1 MEYINNFVITLV
13 ATMIF
18 MTAVD
23 IISPDNSMKK
33 YIKFVLGLILISVMI
48 NPIVKFFTGGE
59 QELVNTIKN
68 YESMFYEGTTNE
80 NEDSISK
87 SQIESFKN
95 NLNSNCDN
103 LLKEEFSDKDFK
115 SNVECEID
123 LENMTYSIESLE
135 VGVKDK
141 DQGIKLVD
149 SIKIDI
155 NEESEQAV
163 SNDGGVENE
172 EEIKNYLSEVFKI
185 PIEKIKLYSMG
196 K

>member
-18 MTAVD
+18 MTAVE

-33 YIKFVLGLILISVMI
+33 YIKFVLGLILISVI
-48 NPIVKFFTGGE
+48 IIPIVKFFTGGE
-59 QELVNTIKN
+59 QEVVNAIKD
-68 YESMFYEGTTNE
+68 YESMFYEDTTNE

-103 LLKEEFSDKDFK
+103 LLKEKFSDKEFK

-135 VGVKDK
+135 VGVKDG
-141 DQGIKLVD
+141 GIKIVD

-155 NEESEQAV
+155 NEESEETA
-163 SNDGGVENE
+163 SNDGVVENE

-185 PIEKIKLYSMG
+185 PTEKIKLYSIG

>member
-48 NPIVKFFTGGE
+48 NPIIKFFTGGE

-68 YESMFYEGTTNE
+68 YESMFYEGTTSE
-80 NEDSISK
+80 NEKDVSK
-87 SQIESFKN
+87 NQIESFKN
-95 NLNSNCDN
+95 NLNSNCDS
-103 LLKEEFSDKDFK
+103 LLKEEFSNKDFK
-115 SNVECEID
+115 SNVECEIN
-123 LENMTYSIESLE
+123 LQSMTYSIESLE
-135 VGVKDK
+135 VGVKEN
-141 DQGIKLVD
+141 GIKIVD
-149 SIKIDI
+149 SIKINID
-155 NEESEQAV
+155 EESEEAV
-163 SNDGGVENE
+163 SNDGKVENA

-185 PIEKIKLYSMG
+185 PPEKIKLYSMG

>member
-18 MTAVD
+18 MTSVD
-23 IISPDNSMKK
+23 IISPDNLMKK

-48 NPIVKFFTGGE
+48 NPIIKFFTGGE

-68 YESMFYEGTTNE
+68 YENMFYEGITSENE
-80 NEDSISK
+80 NDVSK
-87 SQIESFKN
+87 NQIESFKN
-95 NLNSNCDN
+95 NLNSNCN
-103 LLKEEFSDKDFK
+103 SLLKEEFSDKDFK

-123 LENMTYSIESLE
+123 LQSMTYNIESLE
-135 VGVKDK
+135 VGVKEN
-141 DQGIKLVD
+141 GIKIVD
-149 SIKIDI
+149 SIKINI
-155 NEESEQAV
+155 NEESEQAI
-163 SNDGGVENE
+163 SNDEKVENA

-185 PIEKIKLYSMG
+185 PTEKIKLYSMG

>member
-18 MTAVD
+18 MIAVD

-48 NPIVKFFTGGE
+48 NPIIKFFTGGE

-68 YESMFYEGTTNE
+68 YENMFYEGITSENE
-80 NEDSISK
+80 NDVSK
-87 SQIESFKN
+87 NQIESFKN
-95 NLNSNCDN
+95 NLNSNCN
-103 LLKEEFSDKDFK
+103 SLLKEEFSDKDFK

-123 LENMTYSIESLE
+123 LQSMTYNIESLE
-135 VGVKDK
+135 VGVKEN
-141 DQGIKLVD
+141 GIKIVD
-149 SIKIDI
+149 SIKINI
-155 NEESEQAV
+155 NEESEQAI
-163 SNDGGVENE
+163 SNDEKVENA
-172 EEIKNYLSEVFKI
+172 EEIKNYLSEVFQI
-185 PIEKIKLYSMG
+185 PTEKIKLYSMG

>member
-18 MTAVD
+18 MTAVE

-33 YIKFVLGLILISVMI
+33 YIKFVLGLILISVMM

-59 QELVNTIKN
+59 QELVNTIKS
-68 YESMFYEGTTNE
+68 YESMFYEGTTSE

-95 NLNSNCDN
+95 NLNSNCDS

-135 VGVKDK
+135 VGVKDG
-141 DQGIKLVD
+141 GIKLVD
-149 SIKIDI
+149 NIKIDI

-163 SNDGGVENE
+163 SNDGTVENE

-185 PIEKIKLYSMG
+185 PTEKIKLYSME

>member
-18 MTAVD
+18 MTAVE

-59 QELVNTIKN
+59 QEVVNAIKD
-68 YESMFYEGTTNE
+68 YESMFYEDTTNE

-103 LLKEEFSDKDFK
+103 LLKEKFSDKEFK

-135 VGVKDK
+135 VGVKDG
-141 DQGIKLVD
+141 GIKIVD

-155 NEESEQAV
+155 NEESEETA
-163 SNDGGVENE
+163 SNDGVVENE

-185 PIEKIKLYSMG
+185 PTEKIKLYSIG

>member
-13 ATMIF
+13 STMIF
-18 MTAVD
+18 MTAVE

-68 YESMFYEGTTNE
+68 YESIFYEDKTNE
-80 NEDSISK
+80 NEDSIRK

-95 NLNSNCDN
+95 NLNINCDN
-103 LLKEEFSDKDFK
+103 LLKEEFKEKDFK

-135 VGVKDK
+135 VGVKDE
-141 DQGIKLVD
+141 GIKLVD

-155 NEESEQAV
+155 NEESEETV
-163 SNDGGVENE
+163 SKDGVVENE
-172 EEIKNYLSEVFKI
+172 DEIKSYLSENFKI
-185 PIEKIKLYSMG
+185 SKEKIKLYSMG

>member
-18 MTAVD
+18 MTAVE

-59 QELVNTIKN
+59 QELVNTIKS
-68 YESMFYEGTTNE
+68 YESMFYEGTTSE

-95 NLNSNCDN
+95 NLNSNCDS

-135 VGVKDK
+135 VGVKDG
-141 DQGIKLVD
+141 GIKLVD

-163 SNDGGVENE
+163 SNDGTVENE

-185 PIEKIKLYSMG
+185 PTDKIKLYSMG

>member
-13 ATMIF
+13 ATIIF
-18 MTAVD
+18 MTAVE

-48 NPIVKFFTGGE
+48 NPIIKFFTGGE
-59 QELVNTIKN
+59 QELVNNIKN
-68 YESMFYEGTTNE
+68 YESVFYEGINNE
-80 NEDSISK
+80 SQDNISK
-87 SQIESFKN
+87 SKIESFKN

-103 LLKEEFSDKDFK
+103 LLKEEFSDKNFK

-123 LENMTYSIESLE
+123 LKNMTYSIESLE
-135 VGVKDK
+135 VGVKDG
-141 DQGIKLVD
+141 GIKLVD
-149 SIKIDI
+149 SIKINI
-155 NEESEQAV
+155 NEESEEAL
-163 SNDGGVENE
+163 SNDGAVESE

-185 PIEKIKLYSMG
+185 PTDKIKLYTMG

>member
-48 NPIVKFFTGGE
+48 NPIIKFFTGGE

-68 YESMFYEGTTNE
+68 YEIMFYEGITSENE
-80 NEDSISK
+80 NDVSK
-87 SQIESFKN
+87 NQIESFKN
-95 NLNSNCDN
+95 NLNSNCN
-103 LLKEEFSDKDFK
+103 SLLKEEFSDKDFK

-123 LENMTYSIESLE
+123 LQSMTYNIESLE
-135 VGVKDK
+135 VGVKEN
-141 DQGIKLVD
+141 GIKIVD
-149 SIKIDI
+149 SIKINI
-155 NEESEQAV
+155 NEESEQAI
-163 SNDGGVENE
+163 SNDEKVENA

-185 PIEKIKLYSMG
+185 PTEKIKLYSMG

>member
-13 ATMIF
+13 ATIIF
-18 MTAVD
+18 MTAVE

-48 NPIVKFFTGGE
+48 NPIVKFFTDGE
-59 QELVNTIKN
+59 QELVSAIKN
-68 YESMFYEGTTNE
+68 YESVFYEGTTNE

-95 NLNSNCDN
+95 SNCDN
-103 LLKEEFSDKDFK
+103 LLKEKFLDKEFK

-123 LENMTYSIESLE
+123 SDNMTYSIESLE
-135 VGVKDK
+135 VGVKDG
-141 DQGIKLVD
+141 GIKLVD
-149 SIKIDI
+149 NIKIDI
-155 NEESEQAV
+155 NEENEEAV
-163 SNDGGVENE
+163 SNDGSVENE

-185 PIEKIKLYSMG
+185 PTEKIKLYSMG

>member
-18 MTAVD
+18 MTAVE

-48 NPIVKFFTGGE
+48 NPIVKFFNGGE
-59 QELVNTIKN
+59 QELVNIIKS
-68 YESMFYEGTTNE
+68 YEGMLYEGTTNE
-80 NEDSISK
+80 SEESISK

-95 NLNSNCDN
+95 NLNSNCDS

-115 SNVECEID
+115 SNVKCEID
-123 LENMTYSIESLE
+123 LENMTYNIESLE
-135 VGVKDK
+135 VGVKD
-141 DQGIKLVD
+141 GGVKLVD
-149 SIKIDI
+149 SIKINID
-155 NEESEQAV
+155 EESEESV
-163 SNDGGVENE
+163 SNEETVDNE

-185 PIEKIKLYSMG
+185 PTEKIKLYSMG
-196 K
+196 E

>member
-18 MTAVD
+18 MTAVE

-59 QELVNTIKN
+59 QELVNTIKS
-68 YESMFYEGTTNE
+68 YESMFYEGTNNE
-80 NEDSISK
+80 NEESISK

-123 LENMTYSIESLE
+123 LENMSYSIESLE
-135 VGVKDK
+135 VGVKDE
-141 DQGIKLVD
+141 GIKIVD
-149 SIKIDI
+149 SIKINI

-163 SNDGGVENE
+163 SNDGAVENE

-185 PIEKIKLYSMG
+185 PTEKIKLYSMG

>member
-18 MTAVD
+18 MTAVE

-59 QELVNTIKN
+59 QELVNTIKS
-68 YESMFYEGTTNE
+68 YESMFYEGTTSE

-95 NLNSNCDN
+95 NLNSNCDS

-135 VGVKDK
+135 VGVKDG
-141 DQGIKLVD
+141 GIKLVD
-149 SIKIDI
+149 NIKIDI

-163 SNDGGVENE
+163 SNDGTVGNE

-185 PIEKIKLYSMG
+185 PTDKIKLYSMG

>member
-48 NPIVKFFTGGE
+48 NPIIKFFTGGE

-68 YESMFYEGTTNE
+68 YENMFYEGITSENE
-80 NEDSISK
+80 NDVSK
-87 SQIESFKN
+87 NQIESFKN
-95 NLNSNCDN
+95 NLNSNCN
-103 LLKEEFSDKDFK
+103 SLLKEEFSDKDFK

-123 LENMTYSIESLE
+123 LQSMTYNIESLE
-135 VGVKDK
+135 VGIKEN
-141 DQGIKLVD
+141 GIKIVD
-149 SIKIDI
+149 SIKINI
-155 NEESEQAV
+155 NEESEQAI
-163 SNDGGVENE
+163 SNDEKVENA

-185 PIEKIKLYSMG
+185 PTEKIKLYSMG

>member
-13 ATMIF
+13 ATIIF
-18 MTAVD
+18 MTAVE

-48 NPIVKFFTGGE
+48 NPIVKFFTDGE
-59 QELVNTIKN
+59 QELVSAIKN
-68 YESMFYEGTTNE
+68 YESVFYEGTTNE

-103 LLKEEFSDKDFK
+103 LLKEKFLDKEFK

-123 LENMTYSIESLE
+123 SDNMTYSIESLE
-135 VGVKDK
+135 VGVKDG
-141 DQGIKLVD
+141 GIKLVD
-149 SIKIDI
+149 NIKIDI
-155 NEESEQAV
+155 NEENEEAV
-163 SNDGGVENE
+163 SNDGSVENE

-185 PIEKIKLYSMG
+185 PTEKIKLYSMG

>member
-48 NPIVKFFTGGE
+48 NPIIKFFTGGE

-68 YESMFYEGTTNE
+68 YENMFYEGITSENE
-80 NEDSISK
+80 NDVSK
-87 SQIESFKN
+87 NQIESFKN
-95 NLNSNCDN
+95 NLNSNCN
-103 LLKEEFSDKDFK
+103 SLLKEEFSDKDFK

-123 LENMTYSIESLE
+123 LESMTYSIESLE
-135 VGVKDK
+135 VGVKDG
-141 DQGIKLVD
+141 GIKIVD

-155 NEESEQAV
+155 NEESEEAV
-163 SNDGGVENE
+163 SNDGAMENE

-185 PIEKIKLYSMG
+185 PTEKIKLYSMG

>member
-18 MTAVD
+18 MTAVE

-33 YIKFVLGLILISVMI
+33 YIKFVLGLILISVMM

-59 QELVNTIKN
+59 QELVNTIKS
-68 YESMFYEGTTNE
+68 YESMFYEGITSE

-95 NLNSNCDN
+95 NLNSNCDS

-135 VGVKDK
+135 VGVKDG
-141 DQGIKLVD
+141 GIKLVD

-163 SNDGGVENE
+163 SNDGTVENE

-185 PIEKIKLYSMG
+185 PTEKIKLYSME

>member
-18 MTAVD
+18 MTAVE

-33 YIKFVLGLILISVMI
+33 YIEFVLGLILISVMI

-59 QELVNTIKN
+59 QELVNAIKN
-68 YESMFYEGTTNE
+68 YESMFYEGITNE

-103 LLKEEFSDKDFK
+103 LLKEKFSDKEFK

-123 LENMTYSIESLE
+123 LESMTYSIESLE
-135 VGVKDK
+135 VGVKDG
-141 DQGIKLVD
+141 GIKIVD

-155 NEESEQAV
+155 NEESEEAV
-163 SNDGGVENE
+163 SNDGAMENE

-185 PIEKIKLYSMG
+185 PTEKIKLYSMR

>member
-18 MTAVD
+18 MTAVE

-59 QELVNTIKN
+59 QELVNTIKS
-68 YESMFYEGTTNE
+68 YESMFYEGTTSE

-95 NLNSNCDN
+95 NLNSNCDS

-135 VGVKDK
+135 VGVKD
-141 DQGIKLVD
+141 GGVKLVD

-155 NEESEQAV
+155 NEEREQAV
-163 SNDGGVENE
+163 SNDGTVENE

-185 PIEKIKLYSMG
+185 PTDKIKLYSMG

>member
-13 ATMIF
+13 ATIIF
-18 MTAVD
+18 MTAVE

-48 NPIVKFFTGGE
+48 NPIVKFFTDGE
-59 QELVNTIKN
+59 QELVNAIKN

-103 LLKEEFSDKDFK
+103 LLKEKFLDKEFK

-123 LENMTYSIESLE
+123 LDNMTYSIESLE
-135 VGVKDK
+135 VGVKDG
-141 DQGIKLVD
+141 GIKLVD
-149 SIKIDI
+149 NIKIDI
-155 NEESEQAV
+155 NEESEEAV
-163 SNDGGVENE
+163 SNDGSVENE

-185 PIEKIKLYSMG
+185 PTEKIKLYSMG

>member
-18 MTAVD
+18 MTAVE

-59 QELVNTIKN
+59 QELVNAIKN

-103 LLKEEFSDKDFK
+103 LLKEKFSDKEFK

-123 LENMTYSIESLE
+123 LESMTYSIESLE
-135 VGVKDK
+135 VGVKDG
-141 DQGIKLVD
+141 GIKIVD

-155 NEESEQAV
+155 NEESEEAV
-163 SNDGGVENE
+163 SNDGAMENE

>member
-18 MTAVD
+18 MTAVE

-59 QELVNTIKN
+59 QELVNTIKS
-68 YESMFYEGTTNE
+68 YESMFYEGTTSE

-95 NLNSNCDN
+95 NLNSNCDS

-135 VGVKDK
+135 VGVKDW
-141 DQGIKLVD
+141 GIKLVD

-163 SNDGGVENE
+163 SNDGTVENE

-185 PIEKIKLYSMG
+185 PTDKIKLYSMG

>member
-13 ATMIF
+13 ATIIF
-18 MTAVD
+18 MTAVE

-48 NPIVKFFTGGE
+48 NPIIKFFTGGE
-59 QELVNTIKN
+59 QELVNNIKN
-68 YESMFYEGTTNE
+68 YESVFYEGITNE
-80 NEDSISK
+80 SQDNISK
-87 SQIESFKN
+87 SKIESFKN

-103 LLKEEFSDKDFK
+103 LLKEEFSDKNFK

-123 LENMTYSIESLE
+123 LKNMTYSIESLE
-135 VGVKDK
+135 VGVKDG
-141 DQGIKLVD
+141 GIKLVD
-149 SIKIDI
+149 SIKINI
-155 NEESEQAV
+155 NEESEEAL
-163 SNDGGVENE
+163 SNDGAVESE

-185 PIEKIKLYSMG
+185 PTDKIKLYTMG

>member
-48 NPIVKFFTGGE
+48 NPIIKFFTGGE
-59 QELVNTIKN
+59 QEVINRIKR
-68 YESMFYEGTTNE
+68 YEDMLNLGVTNE
-80 NEDSISK
+80 GESK
-87 SQIESFKN
+87 EVIEKQKEAFKS

-103 LLKEEFSDKDFK
+103 LLKEKFSDKDFK
-115 SNVECEID
+115 SDIKCNINLSD
-123 LENMTYSIESLE
+123 MTYSIDSLE
-135 VGVKDK
+135 VGVREN
-141 DQGIKLVD
+141 GIRLVD
-149 SIKIDI
+149 KIRI
-155 NEESEQAV
+155 NVNDESEEAV
-163 SNDGGVENE
+163 SNNEKIDNE

-185 PIEKIKLYSMG
+185 PVEKIKLYSMG
-196 K
+196 G

>member
-18 MTAVD
+18 MTAVE

-68 YESMFYEGTTNE
+68 YESIFYEGKTNE
-80 NEDSISK
+80 NEDSIRK

-103 LLKEEFSDKDFK
+103 LLKEEFKEKDFK

-135 VGVKDK
+135 VGVKDE
-141 DQGIKLVD
+141 GIKLVD

-155 NEESEQAV
+155 NEESEETV
-163 SNDGGVENE
+163 SKDGVVENE
-172 EEIKNYLSEVFKI
+172 DEIKSYLSENFKI
-185 PIEKIKLYSMG
+185 SKEKIKLYSIG

>member
-18 MTAVD
+18 MTAVE

-48 NPIVKFFTGGE
+48 HPIVKFFTGGE
-59 QELVNTIKN
+59 QELVTTIKS
-68 YESMFYEGTTNE
+68 YESMFYEGTTSE

-95 NLNSNCDN
+95 NLNSNCDS

-135 VGVKDK
+135 VGVKDG
-141 DQGIKLVD
+141 GIKLVD

-163 SNDGGVENE
+163 SNDGTVENE

-185 PIEKIKLYSMG
+185 PTDKIKLYSMG

>member
-18 MTAVD
+18 MTAVE

-59 QELVNTIKN
+59 QELVNTIKS
-68 YESMFYEGTTNE
+68 YESMFYEGITSE

-95 NLNSNCDN
+95 NLNSNCDS

-135 VGVKDK
+135 VGVKDG
-141 DQGIKLVD
+141 GIKLVD

-163 SNDGGVENE
+163 SNDGTVENE

-185 PIEKIKLYSMG
+185 PTDKIKLYSMG

>member
-13 ATMIF
+13 ATIIF
-18 MTAVD
+18 MTAVE

-48 NPIVKFFTGGE
+48 NPIVKFFTDGE
-59 QELVNTIKN
+59 QELVSAIKN
-68 YESMFYEGTTNE
+68 YESVFYEGTTNE

-103 LLKEEFSDKDFK
+103 LLKEKFLDKEFK

-123 LENMTYSIESLE
+123 LDNMTYSIESLE
-135 VGVKDK
+135 VGVKDG
-141 DQGIKLVD
+141 GIKLVD
-149 SIKIDI
+149 NIKIDI
-155 NEESEQAV
+155 NEENEEAV
-163 SNDGGVENE
+163 SNDGSVENE

-185 PIEKIKLYSMG
+185 PTEKIKLYSMG

>member
-13 ATMIF
+13 ATIIF
-18 MTAVD
+18 MTAVE

-68 YESMFYEGTTNE
+68 YESMFYEDTTNE

-103 LLKEEFSDKDFK
+103 LLKEKFSNKEFK

-123 LENMTYSIESLE
+123 LESMTYSIDSLE
-135 VGVKDK
+135 VGVKDGGVK
-141 DQGIKLVD
+141 IVD

-155 NEESEQAV
+155 NEESEEAV
-163 SNDGGVENE
+163 SNDGAVENE

-185 PIEKIKLYSMG
+185 PTEKIKLYSMG

>member
-13 ATMIF
+13 ATIIF
-18 MTAVD
+18 MTAVE

-48 NPIVKFFTGGE
+48 SPIVKFFTDGE
-59 QELVNTIKN
+59 QELVSAIKN
-68 YESMFYEGTTNE
+68 YESVFYEGTTNE

-103 LLKEEFSDKDFK
+103 LLKEKFLDKEFK

-123 LENMTYSIESLE
+123 LDNMTYSIESLE
-135 VGVKDK
+135 VGVKDG
-141 DQGIKLVD
+141 GIKLVD
-149 SIKIDI
+149 NIKIDI
-155 NEESEQAV
+155 NEESEEAV
-163 SNDGGVENE
+163 SNDGSVENE

-185 PIEKIKLYSMG
+185 PTEKIKLYSMG